1 MTGKSKIILSRTDSI
16 GDIILTLPL
25 AGMIKRFIP
34 ESEVW
39 LIGRSYT
46 RPVVEA
52 CSHVDHFL
60 DKEEV
65 IAETETMRRINPHAI
80 LFVFPDRAVAWAA
93 KRAGVRLRVGTSH
106 RFYHWFTCNKLLHFS
121 RKNSPEH
128 EAVLNQKLLSPLGI
142 APIPKEEVE
151 GFYGFNRVSP
161 LPARLAR
168 AIDGNK
174 CNVIIHPK
182 SKGSAREWPVER
194 YHSLAKRL
202 PPEKFNVLMTGTQA
216 EGEAI
221 RKESPGMANVTN
233 DLTGKLT
240 LTEMISLI
248 ARCDGIVAGSTGP
261 LHIAAALK
269 KNTCGI
275 YPATKPMHPA
285 RWGPLGERAG
295 FLVSRE
301 NCSHCDGPQRC
312 RCVREISVEQV
323 ERMVNSWVK

>member
-1 MTGKSKIILSRTDSI
+1 MAEKSKIILSRTDSI
-16 GDIILTLPL
+16 GDMMLTLPL

-34 ESEVW
+34 DSEVW

-52 CSHVDHFL
+52 CTHVDHFL
-60 DKEEV
+60 DREEIV
-65 IAETETMRRINPHAI
+65 AETDTMRRINPHAI

-93 KRAGVRLRVGTSH
+93 KKARIKLRVGTSH
-106 RFYHWFTCNKLLHFS
+106 RLFHWFTCNKLLHFS

-142 APIPKEEVE
+142 AAIPKEAVE
-151 GFYGFNRVSP
+151 SFYGFNRISP
-161 LPARLAR
+161 LPAHLASVV
-168 AIDGNK
+168 DGKKFNL
-174 CNVIIHPK
+174 VIHPK

-202 PPEKFNVLMTGTQA
+202 SPEKFNVLMTGTLA
-216 EGEAI
+216 EGKAI
-221 RKESPGMANVTN
+221 RREFPEGVNVAN
-233 DLTGKLT
+233 DLTGKLN
-240 LTEMISLI
+240 LTEMISLL
-248 ARCDGIVAGSTGP
+248 ARCDGMVAGSTGP

-295 FLVSRE
+295 FLVSSE
-301 NCSHCDGPQRC
+301 DCSHCDGPQRC
-312 RCVREISVEQV
+312 RCIREITVDQV
-323 ERMVNSWVK
+323 EKVVNSWVK